1 MRSLTIESVSSAA
14 IAPVSTVPSAL
25 RVGWP
30 TGSPAATSASRQA
43 AAPVAAAVDT
53 KIGPRK
59 SRERAHTGTAV
70 EASSTPV

>member
-1 MRSLTIESVSSAA
+1 M
-14 IAPVSTVPSAL
+14 APISTRPSAL

-30 TGSPAATSASRQA
+30 VGTPFATSASRHA
-43 AAPVAAAVDT
+43 AAPVAVAVLT
-53 KIGPRK
+53 KIGPRN